1 MSQVD
6 WCFSGA
12 QDRLQ
17 ALLKN
22 SALTLSAAPCAME
35 TVGPIGVYCVIPD
48 VWITGS
54 LRRKPGLS
62 RLRT

>member
-1 MSQVD
+1 VD

-12 QDRLQ
+12 QDRFQ
-17 ALLKN
+17 VLLKYL
-22 SALTLSAAPCAME
+22 ALTLSAAPCAME
-35 TVGPIGVYCVIPD
+35 TAGPIGVCVIPD
-48 VWITGS
+48 VRLTGS